1 MRVAVSP
8 YHLTTREPAATAA
21 LLLGSSVVTMLPSP
35 GAGDGG
41 EEGQGHGRAH
51 CRSLAEAAAL
61 SVPRYLDFMQSWRWS
76 VPLWNAGVIGA
87 ACRGE
92 EIARDV
98 RTVCDQ
104 IAADDRLRSLRA
116 FTRPELLESGERYLD
131 AVARDVLKGGP
142 DPGICVPVA
151 AGVDRFAGR
160 HGLFVFRSDP
170 SSIAQKAEA
179 RMGQKVFSVAIPVLL
194 QASAERYLLARDLL
208 EPQLDDLRA
217 AMTGLADLA
226 LAGET
231 NGHVAPAQIALQ
243 KASRA
248 YAAAF
253 EDLRPQLTSGPRSDD
268 EDDIRIID
276 GTVIITGMLMPSDAA
291 LTSSIAAMRALSPAL
306 AASPANPRNLPA
318 TTHQPDQPFITV
330 MVRVLGKR

>member
-8 YHLTTREPAATAA
+8 YHLTTREPAAATA
-21 LLLGSSVVTMLPSP
+21 LLLGSSVVTMLPGP
-35 GAGDGG
+35 GAPED
-41 EEGQGHGRAH
+41 GRASEA
-51 CRSLAEAAAL
+51 RAAAL
-61 SVPRYLDFMQSWRWS
+61 RIPRYLDFMQSWRWS
-76 VPLWNAGVIGA
+76 VPLWNAGVIA
-87 ACRGE
+87 SACRGE
-92 EIARDV
+92 EISGDV

-104 IAADDRLRSLRA
+104 IAADDRLQSLRA

-160 HGLFVFRSDP
+160 HGIFVFRSDP
-170 SSIAQKAEA
+170 ASVAQKAEA
-179 RMGQKVFSVAIPVLL
+179 RLGHKVFSFALPVLL

-208 EPQLDDLRA
+208 EPQLDDLRV
-217 AMTGLADLA
+217 AMASLGDLA
-226 LAGET
+226 LSGET
-231 NGHVAPAQIALQ
+231 NGHLPPAQIALQ
-243 KASRA
+243 KAARA

-253 EDLRPQLTSGPRSDD
+253 EDLRPQLTAAPHSDD
-268 EDDIRIID
+268 EDDLRIVD
-276 GTVIITGMLMPSDAA
+276 GTVIITGMLMPADAA
-291 LTSSIAAMRALSPAL
+291 LISSIAAMRALSPAL

-318 TTHQPDQPFITV
+318 LAHQPDQRFITV

>member
-1 MRVAVSP
+1 
-8 YHLTTREPAATAA
+8 
-21 LLLGSSVVTMLPSP
+21 
-35 GAGDGG
+35 
-41 EEGQGHGRAH
+41 
-51 CRSLAEAAAL
+51 
-61 SVPRYLDFMQSWRWS
+61 MQSWRWS
-76 VPLWNAGVIGA
+76 VPLWNAGVIAA

-92 EIARDV
+92 EISRDV

-104 IAADDRLRSLRA
+104 IAADDRLQSLRA

-151 AGVDRFAGR
+151 AGLDRFAGR

-170 SSIAQKAEA
+170 ASIAQKAEA
-179 RMGQKVFSVAIPVLL
+179 RLGQKVFSLALPVLL

-217 AMTGLADLA
+217 AMAALADLA

-231 NGHVAPAQIALQ
+231 NGQLPPAQIALQ
-243 KASRA
+243 KAARA

-253 EDLRPQLTSGPRSDD
+253 EDLRPQLTSAPRSDD
-268 EDDIRIID
+268 EDDLRIID
-276 GTVIITGMLMPSDAA
+276 GTVIITGMLMPADAA
-291 LTSSIAAMRALSPAL
+291 LTSSIAAMRTLSPAL
-306 AASPANPRNLPA
+306 AAGPTNPRNLPA
-318 TTHQPDQPFITV
+318 TTHHPDQPFITV
-330 MVRVLGKR
+330 LVRVLGKR

>member
-8 YHLTTREPAATAA
+8 YHLTTREPAAATA

-35 GAGDGG
+35 GGG
-41 EEGQGHGRAH
+41 EGHTGTPPS
-51 CRSLAEAAAL
+51 RSEAEAAAL
-61 SVPRYLDFMQSWRWS
+61 SVPKYLDFMQSWRWS
-76 VPLWNAGVIGA
+76 VPLWNAGVIGS

-104 IAADDRLRSLRA
+104 IAADERLQSLRA
-116 FTRPELLESGERYLD
+116 FMRPELLESGERYLD
-131 AVARDVLKGGP
+131 TVARDVLKGGP
-142 DPGICVPVA
+142 DPGVCVPVA

-170 SSIAQKAEA
+170 ASIAQKAEA
-179 RMGQKVFSVAIPVLL
+179 RLGEKVFSFALPILL

-217 AMTGLADLA
+217 AMAALGDLA
-226 LAGET
+226 FAGET
-231 NGHVAPAQIALQ
+231 NGHIAPAHIALQ
-243 KASRA
+243 KAARA

-253 EDLRPQLTSGPRSDD
+253 EDLRPQLTAAPHSDD

-276 GTVIITGMLMPSDAA
+276 GTVIVTGMLMPAGAA
-291 LTSSIAAMRALSPAL
+291 LTSSIAAMRTLSPAL
-306 AASPANPRNLPA
+306 AASPVNSRNLPA
-318 TTHQPDQPFITV
+318 TTQHCDQRFITV